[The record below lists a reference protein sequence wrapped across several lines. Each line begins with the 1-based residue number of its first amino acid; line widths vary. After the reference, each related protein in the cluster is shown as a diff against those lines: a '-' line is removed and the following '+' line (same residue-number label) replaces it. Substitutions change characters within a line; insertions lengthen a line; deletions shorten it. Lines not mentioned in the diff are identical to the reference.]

1 MIRPGVMTTVHLV
14 RHGEVFNPTKVL
26 YGRLPGFQLSEYGRA
41 DAVRAAAALKDHDVT
56 YVVASPLTRAQET
69 AAPIAAEHD
78 LDIHSDPRLIE
89 SANKF
94 EGSTVEFGPK
104 AFLDP
109 KLWPILRNPF
119 RPSWGEPYIDVSARV
134 LDAVDDAR
142 RAAEGHE
149 AVCVSHQLPIWVT
162 RLRCQ
167 GDRLW
172 HRPDRRE
179 CALGSITSL
188 VFDGDTLKRV
198 DYREPSG
205 AGRTNQGS
213 VGA

>member
-1 MIRPGVMTTVHLV
+1 MIRPGVETTVHLV
-14 RHGEVFNPTKVL
+14 RHGEVFNPEAIL
-26 YGRLPGFQLSEYGRA
+26 YGRLPGFHLSEHGRA
-41 DAVRAAAALKDHDVT
+41 DALRAADVLADHDVT
-56 YVVASPLTRAQET
+56 HVFASPLTRAQET
-69 AAPIAAEHD
+69 AAPIAARHG
-78 LDIHSDPRLIE
+78 LSIASDPRLIE
-89 SANKF
+89 SENRF
-94 EGSTVEFGPK
+94 EGSSVEFGPR
-104 AFLDP
+104 AFLEP
-109 KLWPILRNPF
+109 RRWPILWNPF
-119 RPSWGEPYIDVSARV
+119 RPSWGEAYVDVSARV

-142 RAAEGHE
+142 RAAAGHE
-149 AVCVSHQLPIWVT
+149 AVGVSHQLPIWVT

-188 VFDGDTLKRV
+188 VFDGDTLARI

-205 AGRTNQGS
+205 SGRQQQGS